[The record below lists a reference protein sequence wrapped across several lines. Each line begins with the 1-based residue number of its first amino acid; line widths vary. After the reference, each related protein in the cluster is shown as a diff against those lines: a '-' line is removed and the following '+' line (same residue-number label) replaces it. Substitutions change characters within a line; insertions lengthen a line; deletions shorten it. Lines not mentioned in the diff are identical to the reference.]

1 MIRVR
6 TFLKYARIHLEE
18 ADAALR
24 RDRLAMV
31 TARCRD
37 MAIALTKAMAASLP
51 GIKKDFLE
59 MDEKDLSR
67 AISDLAETPDEAC
80 RIAKSICELR
90 RARDLDAGSCSKA
103 KAEEV
108 FFRAEEIYRSVHNL
122 CLGPV

>member
-18 ADAALR
+18 ADTALR
-24 RDRLAMV
+24 RDHLAMV

-51 GIKKDFLE
+51 GIKKDLLE
-59 MDEKDLSR
+59 MDEKALSK

-80 RIAKSICELR
+80 RIAESICELR
-90 RARDLDAGSCSKA
+90 KARNSDTGSSSKA
-103 KAEEV
+103 EAEEF
-108 FFRAEEIYRSVHNL
+108 FFRAEETYRSVHNL
-122 CLGPV
+122 CLGQ